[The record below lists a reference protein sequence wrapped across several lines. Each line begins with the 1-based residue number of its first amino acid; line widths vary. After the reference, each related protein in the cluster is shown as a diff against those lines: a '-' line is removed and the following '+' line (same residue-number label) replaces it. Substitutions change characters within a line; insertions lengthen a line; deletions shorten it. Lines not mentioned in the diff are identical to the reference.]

1 MRGATCTGDKVTLPP
16 WNDRDDHPSIRTPM
30 RPLLVLSLV
39 SPLVLLPQWA
49 RRARAADVILDHLP
63 PGAIKLDGKIGKE
76 WPGTTPAS
84 ETIKS
89 GKVSANFGAGYDDKG
104 IWIAAD
110 VAKEGSIA
118 RTSAFGPNED
128 CVGLVIAF
136 PKNGAGKPGEGMTV
150 HEVGIYAGVP
160 GSSSGAVRFRGG
172 PNSGKTISGAQ
183 IVEAPRKGGGYTVEA
198 FIPWSAFAE
207 ASKVRAGLR
216 GALRV
221 YDGDGTSIRAIRA
234 TAAGSVESPAGLGNL
249 LIEPEQSLP
258 QALAS
263 KKQSLKDV
271 TFEISADVAG
281 DALNERLLFIG
292 RQLYVLGPA
301 YKEGKQWLAMDLGVD
316 PVSIEARDA
325 NGDGK
330 ADLLLTTRVKAG
342 ATTREA
348 MSVWVFGGTKGS
360 ELPAKQFAHETLV
373 QSGSD
378 SIRDLISFSG
388 KKLTIT
394 YDKPKGFTVDT
405 YKEPV
410 ATDIDPILFPWGTVK
425 ERTFAWN
432 GSTFVKD
439 KEVTQKGIAPTA
451 PAVVEAP
458 KTPMGTPLPPP
469 SDLVNAAIKQF
480 KKDKGLPES
489 ATARIETDATIV
501 PKKKGRVALFGKD
514 LVIATGDGGYA
525 TISMARFASDKDIIE
540 ITARDLTGDG
550 RDDIIVRG
558 ILRAK
563 LTGPG
568 TADKEVLREVM
579 FIYQPKAQGT
589 GLAINQVFGVET
601 SRAIG
606 KDLVEANFRIVTAK
620 GSSPGKIEIMK
631 GSAKGFS
638 KANWP
643 FNTEQPSP
651 GLEPLLLPWGADSTI
666 TYAWDGAKF
675 AR

>member
-1 MRGATCTGDKVTLPP
+1 
-16 WNDRDDHPSIRTPM
+16 M
-30 RPLLVLSLV
+30 RPLLVLTLLAPV
-39 SPLVLLPQWA
+39 VLLP
-49 RRARAADVILDHLP
+49 RLARAADVILDHLP
-63 PGAIKLDGKIGKE
+63 PGAIKLDGKLGKE

-84 ETIKS
+84 ETIKA
-89 GKVSANFGAGYDDKG
+89 GKATATFVAGYDDKG
-104 IWIAAD
+104 IWVGAD
-110 VAKEGSIA
+110 VAKDGSIA
-118 RTSAFGPNED
+118 RTGAFGPNED

-136 PKNGAGKPGEGMTV
+136 PKTGVGKPGEGLTA

-160 GSSSGAVRFRGG
+160 GSSSGVVKFRAG
-172 PNSGKTISGAQ
+172 PNAGKTIAGAN

-198 FIPWSAFAE
+198 FIPWSAFPE
-207 ASKVRAGLR
+207 AAKVRSGLR
-216 GALRV
+216 GALRM
-221 YDGDGTSIRAIRA
+221 YDGDGTTIRAIKA
-234 TAAGSVESPAGLGNL
+234 TSGGSTESPGGLGYL
-249 LIEPEQSLP
+249 QIESQQSLP

-263 KKQSLKDV
+263 KKQSLKDA
-271 TFEISADVAG
+271 TYEISADVGG
-281 DALNERLLFIG
+281 DALNERLVFIG
-292 RQLYVLGPA
+292 RSLYVLGPA
-301 YKEGKQWLAMDLGVD
+301 YKEGKQWLAMDLGID
-316 PVSIEARDA
+316 PIAIDVRDA

-330 ADLLLTTRVKAG
+330 ADLLLTTRVKSG
-342 ATTREA
+342 GTTRDALSIWAFSGPKGAETP
-348 MSVWVFGGTKGS
+348 SRVFSHEIAIESGGNA
-360 ELPAKQFAHETLV
+360 L
-373 QSGSD
+373 
-378 SIRDLISFSG
+378 RDLIAFTTTPGGG
-388 KKLTIT
+388 KKPTLTIS
-394 YDKPKGFTVDT
+394 YDKPKGFTVDS
-405 YKEPV
+405 YKEPT
-410 ATDIDPILFPWGTVK
+410 ASDLDPILLPWGTVK

-432 GSTFVKD
+432 GSGFVKD
-439 KEVTQKGIAPTA
+439 KEVTQKGVAPTPAAVEPA
-451 PAVVEAP
+451 PQMKGAE
-458 KTPMGTPLPPP
+458 PLPPP

-480 KKDKGLPES
+480 KKDKGIAADATPRIEAS
-489 ATARIETDATIV
+489 ATVV
-501 PKKKGRVALFGKD
+501 PGKKGRIALFGKD

-550 RDDIIVRG
+550 RDDLIVRG

-620 GSSPGKIEIMK
+620 GSAPGKIEIMK

-651 GLEPLLLPWGADSTI
+651 GLEPLLLPWGSESTI